1 MQQHYL
7 STLFDPQAVLLVMDD
22 GAPQIWAEPL
32 RASSGPGPELEQ
44 RRLTQRPVPPIV
56 LRTPDALDDPAAEL
70 PPGVRFELGVVAV
83 APDGVLGVI
92 DRLAALGIRRLLVLT
107 PPVDREQKDVW
118 LERVRMQRMLM
129 LGPASTGF
137 VRPRRGL
144 NLGSM
149 GAMPPAGEIAVVT
162 QSGALGAALLDWA
175 DAVGTGFSLVAA
187 MGGEGDVDL
196 AQVLD
201 FVANDPHTR
210 SVIVY
215 LEAVTDARRFMSAL
229 RGLSMVKPVIV
240 LKGQRSAL
248 RLVDTRV
255 RVEGRDGAAPTRS
268 GFTHS
273 GAIAGSNAVFE
284 AVLRRAGA
292 VQIQIFAQIEITA
305 RYLAARSTPVGP
317 RLGIIANGRGPA
329 VLAVDQALIN
339 QVILPTLDG
348 ANPRVLG
355 FDASPQAIV
364 DAALEL
370 GNHEQLDALLIL
382 IAPYRLIDTEEMARL
397 LVGSVRS
404 IGQPIFVAMLGS
416 EGAREHRAILEQ
428 AGIPVFETP
437 EAAVNAYA
445 NVANFHRNQK
455 LLLQMPRPLSGLLE
469 PDIDR
474 ARVLIGSALKGEA
487 RSTEGS
493 LPGARLLDEVQSK
506 ALLADFH
513 IPMIEPRPASN
524 AEEAVALAAQIGYP
538 VVLKIISPDVAH
550 KSSVG
555 GVALNLQGPRE
566 VAAAYAGI
574 LAAVGAAVPGARV
587 DGVSVQAMR
596 AVGGS
601 TELYIG
607 VFRDPRWGPVMAF
620 GSGGVAVE
628 KIRDVALELPPLN
641 RYLARKLIQRVRSY
655 PQLIREISRHGR
667 LEADLDAI
675 ERVLLRVSE
684 IVCELPE
691 VIELDINPLIID
703 ANGVTAVDAR
713 VVIAPAPPVG
723 YHYSHMAIMPYP
735 TYLEQ
740 TFVTKGGR
748 PCEIRPVIP
757 EDADLIQDLMRR
769 LSPQARYFRFVSTL
783 TEIPPRLLLRFTQI
797 DYDREV
803 ALVVLGDPPEPAA
816 TAGATPGAAGGAETN
831 TESDGGAEEKA
842 ADAVAAAAAE
852 AITHAG
858 PLSGAE
864 SATQA
869 HDGAPPAPGQ
879 AARSDGKQ
887 IVGVG
892 RYMLNADRS
901 TCEFAIAIDD
911 AWQGHGLGAY
921 LMRSLVSLAR
931 SRGLSRIEGHVLGNN
946 SPMLGLMKYLGFKVA
961 TDRDEPDMRLVWR
974 DLQEETESEL

>member
-1 MQQHYL
+1 MQQKHYL
-7 STLFDPQAVLLVMDD
+7 STLFDPQAVLLVIDD
-22 GAPQIWAEPL
+22 EAPQIWAEPV
-32 RASSGPGPELEQ
+32 RASSGPGPELDQ
-44 RRLTQRPVPPIV
+44 RQLASRPNPPIV
-56 LRTPDALDDPAAEL
+56 LRTPDALDDAASAL
-70 PPGVRFELGVVAV
+70 PPGRRFDLGVVAV
-83 APDGVLGVI
+83 APDSVLAVI
-92 DRLAALGIRRLLVLT
+92 DRLADLGIRYLLILT
-107 PPVDREQKDVW
+107 PPESRAQKDAW
-118 LERVRMQRMLM
+118 LDRVRQLKLRM

-137 VRPRRGL
+137 VRPRCGL

-187 MGGEGDVDL
+187 MGGEGDIDI

-201 FVANDPHTR
+201 FVANDPYTR

-215 LEAVTDARRFMSAL
+215 LEAVSDARAFMSAL
-229 RGLSMVKPVIV
+229 RGLSTVKPVIV
-240 LKGQRSAL
+240 LKGQRSPL
-248 RLVDTRV
+248 RLATGRV
-255 RVEGRDGAAPTRS
+255 STAAGDGAEAGTAGARRPGPS
-268 GFTHS
+268 GLTHS
-273 GAIAGSNAVFE
+273 GEIAGSNAVFE

-305 RYLAARSTPVGP
+305 RYLAARSTPVGA
-317 RLGIIANGRGPA
+317 RLGIVSNGRGPA
-329 VLAVDQALIN
+329 VLAVDQALAN
-339 QVILPTLDG
+339 QVTVPHLDG
-348 ANPRVLG
+348 ENPRVLG

-364 DAALEL
+364 EAARSL
-370 GNHEQLDALLIL
+370 GREEGLDALLVL
-382 IAPYRLIDTEEMARL
+382 IAPYRLIDSEEMARL
-397 LVGSVRS
+397 LAGVARE
-404 IGQPIFVAMLGS
+404 IGQPIFAAMLGS
-416 EGAREHRAILEQ
+416 EGAREHRSILEQ

-469 PDIDR
+469 PDVYG
-474 ARVLIGSALKGEA
+474 ARGLIEA
-487 RSTEGS
+487 AFDAAARKPAGPVP
-493 LPGARLLDEVQSK
+493 LPGACLLDEVQSK
-506 ALLADFH
+506 ALLSHFH
-513 IPMIEPRPASN
+513 IPMIVPRPAAS
-524 AEEAVALAAQIGYP
+524 AEEAATLAGEIGYP
-538 VVLKIISPDVAH
+538 VVLKIISPDVPH
-550 KSSVG
+550 KSAVG
-555 GVALNLQGPRE
+555 GVALNLNGPNQVRS
-566 VAAAYAGI
+566 AYAGI

-596 AVGGS
+596 GKGGS

-641 RYLARKLIQRVRSY
+641 RFLARKLIERVRSH
-655 PQLIREISRHGR
+655 PKLLRELERHGR

-691 VIELDINPLIID
+691 VVELDINPLIVD

-735 TYLEQ
+735 NYLEQ
-740 TFVTKGGR
+740 SLLTKGGR
-748 PCEIRPVIP
+748 HCVIRPIIP
-757 EDADLIQDLMRR
+757 EDADLLQDLMRR

-803 ALVVLGDPPEPAA
+803 ALVAI
-816 TAGATPGAAGGAETN
+816 
-831 TESDGGAEEKA
+831 
-842 ADAVAAAAAE
+842 ADAPTNDGTPVASRPPDE
-852 AITHAG
+852 Q
-858 PLSGAE
+858 SGNGN
-864 SATQA
+864 Q
-869 HDGAPPAPGQ
+869 
-879 AARSDGKQ
+879 Q

-911 AWQGHGLGAY
+911 DWQGHGLGAH
-921 LMRSLVSLAR
+921 LMRTLVSLAR
-931 SRGLSRIEGHVLGNN
+931 SRGLARIEGHVLGNN

-961 TDRDEPDMRLVWR
+961 TDPDEPDMRLVWR
-974 DLQEETESEL
+974 DLKEEAEQDL